1 MLMSPRTPSK
11 KPQDLLRPHAP
22 QDLPRP
28 DTHSL
33 SHRKVN
39 MALETPRPMTTDGN
53 WARGLG
59 RSELESGYSKK
70 TVCIQKADGSK
81 NVKIK
86 VPSM

>member
-11 KPQDLLRPHAP
+11 KPQDLSRPHMP

-28 DTHSL
+28 HTH
-33 SHRKVN
+33 SHRKVK

-53 WARGLG
+53 SARGL
-59 RSELESGYSKK
+59 GYSKK
-70 TVCIQKADGSK
+70 TLSIQKADGST